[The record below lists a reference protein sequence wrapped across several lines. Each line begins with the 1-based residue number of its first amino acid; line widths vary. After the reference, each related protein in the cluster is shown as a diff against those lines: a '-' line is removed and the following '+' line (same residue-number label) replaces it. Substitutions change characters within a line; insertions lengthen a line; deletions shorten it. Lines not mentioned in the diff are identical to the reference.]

1 MSMELTNL
9 HTESEQTTAS
19 RSRLYQLLSMAFAFP
34 DEDFFAAIGDG
45 SFAVAIARA
54 CAGLPY
60 DLTAAATLDLG
71 DGGESYTEL
80 SFGLAELYEDPLVA
94 SALHTSPTKE
104 RRACPPKRAGSDPS

>member
-1 MSMELTNL
+1 MELTNL

-60 DLTAAATLDLG
+60 DLTAAATLGARRGCSLRRG
-71 DGGESYTEL
+71 R
-80 SFGLAELYEDPLVA
+80 P
-94 SALHTSPTKE
+94 SA
-104 RRACPPKRAGSDPS
+104 PP